1 MNLDDFGINFRIGS
15 WSIPPPMNEKTTFS
29 LKSYRSSCLWAIF
42 GGVFGIAL
50 VLIVLISG
58 FVSRRT
64 LYTNPLV
71 DPIVTVVKRTTT
83 TLPVELTSTSAIVE
97 SELTPP
103 PTPPA
108 PPEGDFEYGQLVMV
122 SGTGGDGLRLRRSP
136 DLDAVVG
143 FLGMENEVF
152 RIIDGPVEGDGYIW
166 WFLENPYESTKSGWA
181 VANYL
186 RSVDQP

>member
-1 MNLDDFGINFRIGS
+1 VNLDDIGIIFRIGLL
-15 WSIPPPMNEKTTFS
+15 SIPPPMNDKATIS
-29 LKSYRSSCLWAIF
+29 LKSYRLSCLWAIF
-42 GGVFGIAL
+42 GGALGIAL

-58 FVSRRT
+58 LVSRRT
-64 LYTNPLV
+64 LYTNPPV
-71 DPIVTVVKRTTT
+71 DPIVTVVKRATTT
-83 TLPVELTSTSAIVE
+83 PPVESTSTSTVE
-97 SELTPP
+97 SQLTPP
-103 PTPPA
+103 PTQPA

-152 RIIDGPVEGDGYIW
+152 RVIDGPVEGDGYIW
-166 WFLENPYESTKSGWA
+166 WYLENPYESTKSGWA